1 MQGSSLNRIREPI
14 RKRRQRRDSPV
25 RHPFLLLIFAIAC
38 GKGRSANRLG
48 IRLLFALAVTG
59 LGLLISGCAQQ
70 NSAGTSLELPNP
82 PAPGSTLP
90 ASVESQLAGFPPV
103 PKVLPKP
110 IVLGKA
116 YPGVIVLPPHISEPW
131 IRVKI
136 TPEENTPPQVNAAL
150 YAGRVYDIRL
160 PDGNYVAINSLP
172 IEQYLTGVLSKEL
185 YANWSMAAYRAQAVA
200 ARTYALYQIETFGRT
215 HPWDVTGT
223 QSSQVYGGRNAE
235 TPHSRL
241 ATQETR
247 GIVMEGE
254 AHGQWGI
261 FCAYFS
267 ACNGGAEESA
277 HAAWGDHR
285 VSTLVNKYT
294 GNLDAACPEFNWP
307 TMAIPMWAITN
318 AVHWWGVKNKVPYLA
333 DLGPITDIAI
343 TRSNPITG
351 RPEIITLTDAAGH
364 IGKMRAEVFR
374 LALLMDPNPQIHA
387 PPSSF
392 FRMVRR
398 PNEILLVD
406 GHGFGHGV
414 GLSQWGAEKLA
425 TEGYSARYILQM
437 YYPGNILHR
446 EW

>member
-1 MQGSSLNRIREPI
+1 MQKSRMTLRGSCL
-14 RKRRQRRDSPV
+14 
-25 RHPFLLLIFAIAC
+25 
-38 GKGRSANRLG
+38 GRSLFRMIFVGDADVIAAVWGVVLKNLRQLQ
-48 IRLLFALAVTG
+48 ILLTAALALV
-59 LGLLISGCAQQ
+59 LLSGCSAQ
-70 NSAGTSLELPNP
+70 NNVTAWHLPNP
-82 PAPGSTLP
+82 PTSSAPATPSPET
-90 ASVESQLAGFPPV
+90 SIAGYPPV
-103 PKVLPKP
+103 PAVLPKP
-110 IVLGKA
+110 IVLGQA
-116 YPGVIVLPPHISEPW
+116 YPGVIRLPAHIPEPW
-131 IRVKI
+131 IRVRI
-136 TPEENTPPQVNAAL
+136 TPQEATPPHVNAAL
-150 YAGRVYDIRL
+150 YAGRVYDVRL
-160 PDGNYVAINSLP
+160 ADGKYVAINTLP
-172 IEQYLTGVLSKEL
+172 IEDYLTGVLSKEL
-185 YANWSMAAYRAQAVA
+185 YANWSMAAYRAQAIA
-200 ARTYALYQIETFGRT
+200 ARTYALYQIETYGQT
-215 HPWDVTGT
+215 HAWDVTGT
-223 QSSQVYGGRNAE
+223 QSSQVYGGRDAE

-241 ATQETR
+241 ATRQTD

-254 AHGQWGI
+254 AHGQWGV

-307 TMAIPMWAITN
+307 TLAIPMWAVTD
-318 AVHWWGVKNKVPYLA
+318 AVHWWGVKNKLPYLSE
-333 DLGPITDIAI
+333 LGTVTDIAI

-364 IGKMRAEVFR
+364 IGRMRAEVFR
-374 LALLMDPNPQIHA
+374 LALLMDPNPAIHA

-392 FRMVRR
+392 FRIVRR
-398 PNEILLVD
+398 PGEILLVD

-425 TEGYSARYILQM
+425 TEGYSTRYILQM

>member
-1 MQGSSLNRIREPI
+1 MQKSWKTLHGPHRGRWAKQWILTRWLRLIPSDCKTPSRLPRNMVAAL
-14 RKRRQRRDSPV
+14 SV
-25 RHPFLLLIFAIAC
+25 GLALLL
-38 GKGRSANRLG
+38 
-48 IRLLFALAVTG
+48 T
-59 LGLLISGCAQQ
+59 GCAVPT
-70 NSAGTSLELPNP
+70 NPNAWRLPNP
-82 PAPGSTLP
+82 PSPSSSTSPSPVTPLMP
-90 ASVESQLAGFPPV
+90 AYPPV
-103 PKVLPKP
+103 PAVLPKP
-110 IVLGKA
+110 IVLGKN
-116 YPGVIVLPPHISEPW
+116 YPGVLNLPAHMNEPW

-136 TPEENTPPQVNAAL
+136 TTPQATPPHVNPNL

-160 PDGNYVAINSLP
+160 ADGKYVAINALP
-172 IEQYLTGVLSKEL
+172 IESYLTGVLSKEL
-185 YANWSMAAYRAQAVA
+185 YANWAMAVYRAQAIA

-215 HPWDVTGT
+215 HAWDVTGT
-223 QSSQVYGGRNAE
+223 QSSQVYGGRDAE

-241 ATQETR
+241 ATRQTA

-254 AHGQWGI
+254 AHSQWGV

-294 GNLDAACPEFNWP
+294 GNLDAACPDFTWSP
-307 TMAIPMWAITN
+307 MAIPMWAVSD
-318 AVHWWGVKNKVPYLA
+318 AVHWWGVKNKLPYLA
-333 DLGPITDIAI
+333 ELGSVTDIAI

-364 IGKMRAEVFR
+364 IGEMRAENFR
-374 LALLMDPNPQIHA
+374 LALLMDPNPAIHA

-392 FRMVRR
+392 FRIVVK
-398 PNEILLVD
+398 PQEILLVD